1 MHLVQSNEQ
10 EQQKLSPAEHV
21 FNYWRE
27 VMNKPRAKLNAK
39 RKKVIQDRIKEG
51 YEWEDFKAAID
62 GCKNSSFH
70 MGDNGRGRAYNDIE
84 LICRDG
90 VKLETFSEIK
100 SDRQNM
106 VERLTDLSWADG
118 L

>member
-1 MHLVQSNEQ
+1 MELIIDNDKQ
-10 EQQKLSPAEHV
+10 EQVNPIDQV
-21 FNYWRE
+21 FNYWQQ
-27 VMNKPRAKLNAK
+27 VMNKPRARMNAK

-70 MGDNGRGRAYNDIE
+70 MGQNGRNKAYNDIE

-90 VKLETFSEIK
+90 VKLEQFGEYEDEQEK
-100 SDRQNM
+100 LVN
-106 VERLTDLSWADG
+106 RLTDTSWV
-118 L
+118 

>member
-1 MHLVQSNEQ
+1 MKLVIDNEGQ
-10 EQQKLSPAEHV
+10 NQLSPVEHV
-21 FNYWRE
+21 FKYWQE

-39 RKKVIQDRIKEG
+39 RKKAIQDRIKEG
-51 YEWEDFKAAID
+51 YEWDDFKAAID

-70 MGDNGRGRAYNDIE
+70 MGQNNRNKPYNDIE

-90 VKLETFSEIK
+90 VKLESFMEYM
-100 SDRQNM
+100 SDQD
-106 VERLTDLSWADG
+106 VLVARLTDTSWADG